1 LTEAERL
8 QRWERRLAWEQLGEE
23 ERALRYREL
32 AARNA
37 LGALGLG
44 GGFWG
49 RRFGGLDLDLTYLRS
64 VPIRRGLF
72 ETPYRSRFSR
82 YPRSFHDIARVS
94 SICERMLSPNLS
106 RFRADLARRYSPHFT
121 RRGPRAFDPVL
132 SVPTQYLRSSPPLS
146 EGSGLHE
153 QELRNR
159 LRIAELRGVPSP
171 LLSSSFGFQPCSDRA
186 W

>member
-1 LTEAERL
+1 MRCPLQHYQQQLELDEALTEADRL

-49 RRFGGLDLDLTYLRS
+49 RRFGGLDLDLSYLRS

-72 ETPYRSRFSR
+72 ETPYRSMFTR
-82 YPRSFHDIARVS
+82 YPGSRSRVS
-94 SICERMLSPNLS
+94 LV
-106 RFRADLARRYSPHFT
+106 LAK
-121 RRGPRAFDPVL
+121 G
-132 SVPTQYLRSSPPLS
+132 
-146 EGSGLHE
+146 
-153 QELRNR
+153 
-159 LRIAELRGVPSP
+159 
-171 LLSSSFGFQPCSDRA
+171 C
-186 W
+186 

>member
-1 LTEAERL
+1 MRCPLQHYQQQLELDEALTEADRL

-49 RRFGGLDLDLTYLRS
+49 RRFGGLDLDLSYLRS

-72 ETPYRSRFSR
+72 ETPYRSRFTR
-82 YPRSFHDIARVS
+82 YPGS
-94 SICERMLSPNLS
+94 LS
-106 RFRADLARRYSPHFT
+106 RASLVLAK
-121 RRGPRAFDPVL
+121 G
-132 SVPTQYLRSSPPLS
+132 
-146 EGSGLHE
+146 
-153 QELRNR
+153 
-159 LRIAELRGVPSP
+159 
-171 LLSSSFGFQPCSDRA
+171 C
-186 W
+186 